1 MQEFITD
8 PFRIHSRPQTPQ
20 TDQNADIAN
29 VLQGEHVGEQVWQG
43 VVGVS
48 HRRHEEGHHS
58 TGEDRNYDD
67 VEDNDVEYVEY
78 VVDCPTQLTLIFIL
92 SKLQI

>member
-1 MQEFITD
+1 M
-8 PFRIHSRPQTPQ
+8 
-20 TDQNADIAN
+20 
-29 VLQGEHVGEQVWQG
+29 LQGEHVGEQVREG
-43 VVGVS
+43 VVGVP

-92 SKLQI
+92 SKLQIWKKYSWEICYQICW